1 MAATAPAKRTQRASQ
16 QTVDARRQAT
26 VAFEAAL
33 GIARLWGLTDDQ
45 LSVLL
50 GGIGRTTLQRW
61 KAQLAAEG
69 RISAEFGPDTLDRV
83 SYLLGIHKALRIL
96 FMDSAQADG
105 WVKRP
110 NDGPGFGG
118 RSALDRML
126 DGRMDDLRY
135 VRRYLDGWRG

>member
-1 MAATAPAKRTQRASQ
+1 MTATAVSSQSRRT
-16 QTVDARRQAT
+16 TEARRQSS

-33 GIARLWGLTDDQ
+33 GIAHLWGLTDEQ

-50 GGIGRTTLQRW
+50 GGVGRTTLQRW
-61 KAQLAAEG
+61 KAQLAADG
-69 RISAEFGPDTLDRV
+69 VIAAEFGPDMLDRV

-96 FMDSAQADG
+96 FMDNAQADG

-110 NDGPGFGG
+110 NTGPGFEG
-118 RSALDRML
+118 RSALERML
-126 DGRMDDLRY
+126 QGRMDDLRY

>member
-1 MAATAPAKRTQRASQ
+1 MAGSATAHRPR
-16 QTVDARRQAT
+16 QTTSRDRQTT
-26 VAFEAAL
+26 VAFKAVL

-50 GGIGRTTLQRW
+50 GGVGRSTIQRW
-61 KAQLAAEG
+61 KAQLSDKGAIAAD
-69 RISAEFGPDTLDRV
+69 FGPDTLDRV

-96 FMDSAQADG
+96 FMDDAQADG

-110 NDGPGFGG
+110 NQGPGFDGQ
-118 RSALDRML
+118 SALDRML
-126 DGRMDDLRY
+126 RGRMEDLQY